1 MITEKEKMVSD
12 ENYEISKRIYKLFKK
27 YKIYNKENIV
37 SNSKIEVKN
46 NISKYNYD
54 ELFKNRKKHI
64 YQNSNEHAITEIKKE
79 NWFIKI
85 IKKIF
90 KMNKFK

>member
-64 YQNSNEHAITEIKKE
+64 YQNSNELAITEIKKE

-90 KMNKFK
+90 KRHKFK